1 MVADVARPGQ
11 LTMMVTMVCYTFLG
25 LYLLFGGYISAAA
38 PRGGM
43 TLRSVAVTATERNVV
58 LIH

>member
-38 PRGGM
+38 PRGM